1 MDLTILPRSWTP
13 SVQALL
19 RMMIGLLFLQHGLA
33 KLIDFPHM
41 ENIKSTFAVFG
52 QMSDDF
58 RIAAGLIETVGG
70 VLLTIGLLTRPVA
83 FILCGFSAVAYFT
96 AHVPI
101 SFFPALNGGE
111 HSVLFCFA
119 SLFLAAGGPGAWA
132 IDRSQGGLA

>member
-1 MDLTILPRSWTP
+1 MNLTILPRSWTP
-13 SVQALL
+13 YAQALL
-19 RMMIGLLFLQHGLA
+19 RIMVGLLFLQHGLA

-52 QMSDDF
+52 HMSDGF
-58 RIAAGLIETVGG
+58 RITAGLIETIGG

-96 AHVPI
+96 AHAPE

-119 SLFLAAGGPGAWA
+119 SLFLAAAGPGAWA
-132 IDRSQGGLA
+132 IEARYRRVD

>member
-96 AHVPI
+96 AHAPI

-119 SLFLAAGGPGAWA
+119 SLFLAAGGPGACA

>member
-13 SVQALL
+13 NAQAVLDL
-19 RMMIGLLFLQHGLA
+19 VTGLLFLQHGLA

-52 QMSDDF
+52 HMSDGF
-58 RIAAGLIETVGG
+58 RIAAGLIETIGG

-83 FILCGFSAVAYFT
+83 FIFCGFSAVAYFT
-96 AHVPI
+96 AHAPE

-119 SLFLAAGGPGAWA
+119 SLFLAAAGPGTWA
-132 IDRSQGGLA
+132 TDSR

>member
-1 MDLTILPRSWTP
+1 
-13 SVQALL
+13 VQALL
-19 RMMIGLLFLQHGLA
+19 RIMIGLLFLQHGLA

-41 ENIKSTFAVFG
+41 ENVKQTFAIFG
-52 QMSDDF
+52 QMSDGF

-70 VLLTIGLLTRPVA
+70 VSLMIGLLTRPVA
-83 FILCGFSAVAYFT
+83 FIFCGFSAVAYFA
-96 AHVPI
+96 AHAPE

-132 IDRSQGGLA
+132 IDRP